1 MIKLGLHG
9 GTVAD
14 ATGLLYSRRHHPDP
28 SVRTS
33 GQEACVFS
41 IPTEYA
47 LGSTKWSRL
56 DLWSLSQV
64 RIFVLESDVEGEVTA
79 MRHHMRPSCRWHEDC
94 LDSPTLAE
102 ACGQSMSAR
111 QLGWLRWT
119 RTHQMGHR
127 HFGVGSRELLPW
139 EPLDFDPIYY
149 GERLD
154 LLFNVR
160 WTDKL
165 VGAAVARVT
174 VLLAMNRYGRS

>member
-9 GTVAD
+9 GIEAD
-14 ATGLLYSRRHHPDP
+14 STGFLYSRRPHPDP

-33 GQEACVFS
+33 RQEACVFS

-56 DLWSLSQV
+56 DLWSLSRV
-64 RIFVLESDVEGEVTA
+64 RIFMMESDVEGEVTA

-102 ACGQSMSAR
+102 ACGQTM
-111 QLGWLRWT
+111 GDRWT
-119 RTHQMGHR
+119 RTHQMGYR
-127 HFGVGSRELLPW
+127 HFGVGSRELSPW

-154 LLFNVR
+154 LLVNVR
-160 WTDKL
+160 WTDKR

-174 VLLAMNRYGRS
+174 VLLAMNRYVRS

>member
-1 MIKLGLHG
+1 MKLGVGEHG
-9 GTVAD
+9 TRLPVMGFLYPEVDGDSVAMTPTMVTTGTAKCMFRVPIE
-14 ATGLLYSRRHHPDP
+14 TLT
-28 SVRTS
+28 TS
-33 GQEACVFS
+33 F
-41 IPTEYA
+41 
-47 LGSTKWSRL
+47 
-56 DLWSLSQV
+56 
-64 RIFVLESDVEGEVTA
+64 F
-79 MRHHMRPSCRWHEDC
+79 
-94 LDSPTLAE
+94 AE

-174 VLLAMNRYGRS
+174 VLLAMNRYVRS